1 MKKALFFLAF
11 PLVFCSCGRKS
22 TDNEIKP
29 DFVIKIDLLSE
40 PESVITGLS
49 DIAENIEYIPLQT
62 TENSLIGAFTLK
74 ILNIGDRIYIQNG
87 GLVGEILCFDMNG
100 RFLFKI
106 SNEGRGPEEYD
117 FITDFDVSS
126 DNKILTIL
134 SGSTRKLVS
143 YGISDTGFTFLRSI
157 TLKEPAPWSVSL
169 VPETDLAFM
178 SIPTWLGTEP
188 YLSLLINAAGDTI
201 LSKPNS
207 YKFERIQTGRA
218 GTRSIEGKFLTY
230 KTVDMVCFKEDFGGT
245 VFYVDARNS
254 LFRPRII
261 FNTHGTSFTPE
272 MRGGSEKMKDNS
284 TTYIPKIFETS
295 RYVFCLY
302 YTMIVEQKVVNLY
315 GFFFDK
321 KKNSKLKF
329 DVGED
334 RTIKLRDDLSGGPD
348 FTIEYYENR
357 CSNGRLFSYAEA
369 MALKKFVDSENFKDA
384 EVRDPNKKSEL
395 KRLAGS
401 LKETDNPVLV
411 VVTPKE

>member
-1 MKKALFFLAF
+1 MRTKFLVIAI
-11 PLVFCSCGRKS
+11 LVFCSCGRKG
-22 TDNEIKP
+22 TDNTVKP
-29 DFVIKIDLLSE
+29 DSVIEIDLLSE

-62 TENSLIGAFTLK
+62 TENSLIDAFTLK
-74 ILNIGDRIYIQNG
+74 ILNVGDRIYIQNG
-87 GLVGEILCFDMNG
+87 GMAGEILCFDING
-100 RFLFKI
+100 KFLFKI

-117 FITDFDVSS
+117 FISDFDVSS

-157 TLKEPAPWSVSL
+157 TLKEPPPWRVSL
-169 VPETDLAFM
+169 IPETDLAFM
-178 SIPTWLGTEP
+178 SIPTWQGTEP
-188 YLSLLINAAGDTI
+188 ALSLLINASGDTI
-201 LSKPNS
+201 LCKPNS
-207 YKFERIQTGRA
+207 YKFERVQTGRP
-218 GTRSIEGKFLTY
+218 GTRSTEGKFLTY
-230 KTVDMVCFKEDFGGT
+230 NTGDLVCFKEDFSDT
-245 VFYVDARNS
+245 VFYVDAGSS

-272 MRGGSEKMKDNS
+272 MRGGSDKIKDNS
-284 TTYIPKIFETS
+284 TTYIPRIFETS

-321 KKNSKLKF
+321 KTNSKYKI

-334 RTIKLRDDLSGGPD
+334 RTVKLKDDLSGGPD
-348 FTIEYYENR
+348 FKIEYQESR

-369 MALKKFVDSENFKDA
+369 MALKKFVDSEDFKNA
-384 EVRDPNKKSEL
+384 KVRDPGKRSEL
-395 KRLAGS
+395 KRLADS